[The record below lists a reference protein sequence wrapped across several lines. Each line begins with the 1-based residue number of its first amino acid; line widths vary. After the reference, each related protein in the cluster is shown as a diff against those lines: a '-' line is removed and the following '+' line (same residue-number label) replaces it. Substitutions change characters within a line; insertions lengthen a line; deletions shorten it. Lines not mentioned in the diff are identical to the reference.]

1 MWFNLLG
8 LAAKTGM
15 HVYQNRQNQKRLMS
29 DAALLHAE
37 RMAQGK
43 IEYKGQVLT
52 SHEKGFKD
60 EIVLFII
67 ILPIILIAWSV
78 FSGDPAAQEKL
89 DLFFFYFNNLPTWFV
104 WLTVGIFGSIYGLK
118 PGLNMFKKK
127 YTKGRTHGGLI
138 IGKNVDK
145 DLL

>member
-1 MWFNLLG
+1 MAWFSLLS
-8 LAAKTGM
+8 LAAKTGL
-15 HVYQNRQNQKRLMS
+15 HVYQNRQNQKKYMS

-78 FSGDPAAQEKL
+78 FSGDPAAQDKL

-118 PGLNMFKKK
+118 PGLDMFKKK
-127 YTKGRTHGGLI
+127 
-138 IGKNVDK
+138 
-145 DLL
+145 

>member
-1 MWFNLLG
+1 MAWFSLLS
-8 LAAKTGM
+8 LAAKTGL
-15 HVYQNRQNQKRLMS
+15 HVYQNRQNQKKYMS

-60 EIVLFII
+60 DIVLFII

-127 YTKGRTHGGLI
+127 
-138 IGKNVDK
+138 
-145 DLL
+145 

>member
-1 MWFNLLG
+1 MAWFSLLS
-8 LAAKTGM
+8 LAAKTGL
-15 HVYQNRQNQKRLMS
+15 HVYQNRQNQKKYMS

-127 YTKGRTHGGLI
+127 
-138 IGKNVDK
+138 
-145 DLL
+145 

>member
-1 MWFNLLG
+1 MWFNLFG
-8 LAAKTGM
+8 LAAKTGL
-15 HVYQNRQNQKRLMS
+15 HIYKNRQNQKRYMS
-29 DAALLHAE
+29 DAALLQAE

-43 IEYKGQVLT
+43 IKYEGQVLT

-78 FSGDPAAQEKL
+78 FSGDPEAHEKL
-89 DLFFFYFNNLPTWFV
+89 DLFFYYFSSLPTWFV

-118 PGLNMFKKK
+118 PGLDMFKKK
-127 YTKGRTHGGLI
+127 
-138 IGKNVDK
+138 
-145 DLL
+145 

>member
-1 MWFNLLG
+1 MWFKLFG
-8 LAAKTGM
+8 LAAKTGL
-15 HVYQNRQNQKRLMS
+15 HVYQNRQNQKRYMS
-29 DAALLHAE
+29 DAALLQAE

-43 IEYKGQVLT
+43 IKYEGQVLT

-89 DLFFFYFNNLPTWFV
+89 DLFFYYFSNLPTWFV

-118 PGLNMFKKK
+118 PGLDMFKKK
-127 YTKGRTHGGLI
+127 
-138 IGKNVDK
+138 
-145 DLL
+145 

>member
-1 MWFNLLG
+1 MWFNLFG
-8 LAAKTGM
+8 LAAKTGL
-15 HVYQNRQNQKRLMS
+15 HIFENRQNQKRYMS

-127 YTKGRTHGGLI
+127 
-138 IGKNVDK
+138 
-145 DLL
+145 

>member
-1 MWFNLLG
+1 MWFNLFG
-8 LAAKTGM
+8 LAAKTGL
-15 HVYQNRQNQKRLMS
+15 HIFENRQNQKRYMS

-118 PGLNMFKKK
+118 PCLNMFKKK
-127 YTKGRTHGGLI
+127 
-138 IGKNVDK
+138 
-145 DLL
+145 

>member
-1 MWFNLLG
+1 MWLNLFG
-8 LAAKTGM
+8 LAAKTGL

-29 DAALLHAE
+29 DAALLHAQ

-67 ILPIILIAWSV
+67 MILIMMACSV
-78 FSGDPAAQEKL
+78 VSREHPAEEEIVH
-89 DLFFFYFNNLPTWFV
+89 LFYYF
-104 WLTVGIFGSIYGLK
+104 I
-118 PGLNMFKKK
+118 
-127 YTKGRTHGGLI
+127 
-138 IGKNVDK
+138 
-145 DLL
+145 

>member
-29 DAALLHAE
+29 DAALLHAQ

-67 ILPIILIAWSV
+67 IMPIILIAWSV

-89 DLFFFYFNNLPTWFV
+89 DLFFYYFNSLPTWFV

-118 PGLNMFKKK
+118 PGLDMFKKK
-127 YTKGRTHGGLI
+127 
-138 IGKNVDK
+138 
-145 DLL
+145 

>member
-1 MWFNLLG
+1 MWLNLFG
-8 LAAKTGM
+8 LAAKTGL

-29 DAALLHAE
+29 DAALLHAQ

-127 YTKGRTHGGLI
+127 
-138 IGKNVDK
+138 
-145 DLL
+145 

>member
-15 HVYQNRQNQKRLMS
+15 HVYQNRQNQKRYMS

-118 PGLNMFKKK
+118 PGLDMFKKK
-127 YTKGRTHGGLI
+127 
-138 IGKNVDK
+138 
-145 DLL
+145 

>member
-1 MWFNLLG
+1 MWLNLFG
-8 LAAKTGM
+8 LAAKTGL
-15 HVYQNRQNQKRLMS
+15 HVYQNRQNQKSLMS
-29 DAALLHAE
+29 DAALLHAP

-118 PGLNMFKKK
+118 PGLDMFKKK
-127 YTKGRTHGGLI
+127 
-138 IGKNVDK
+138 
-145 DLL
+145 

>member
-1 MWFNLLG
+1 MWFKLFG
-8 LAAKTGM
+8 LAAKTGL
-15 HVYQNRQNQKRLMS
+15 HVYQNRQNQKRYMS
-29 DAALLHAE
+29 DAALLQAE

-43 IEYKGQVLT
+43 IKYEGQVLT

-118 PGLNMFKKK
+118 PGLDMFKKK
-127 YTKGRTHGGLI
+127 
-138 IGKNVDK
+138 
-145 DLL
+145 

>member
-1 MWFNLLG
+1 MWLNLFG
-8 LAAKTGM
+8 LAAKTGL

-29 DAALLHAE
+29 EAALLHAE

-67 ILPIILIAWSV
+67 IMPIILIAWSV
-78 FSGDPAAQEKL
+78 FSGDPAAHEKL

-118 PGLNMFKKK
+118 PGLDMFKKK
-127 YTKGRTHGGLI
+127 
-138 IGKNVDK
+138 
-145 DLL
+145 

>member
-1 MWFNLLG
+1 MWLNLFG
-8 LAAKTGM
+8 LAAKTGL

-29 DAALLHAE
+29 DAALLHAQ

-67 ILPIILIAWSV
+67 IMPIILIAWSV
-78 FSGDPAAQEKL
+78 FSGDPAAHEKL
-89 DLFFFYFNNLPTWFV
+89 DLFFYYFNSLPTWFV

-118 PGLNMFKKK
+118 PGLDMFKKK
-127 YTKGRTHGGLI
+127 
-138 IGKNVDK
+138 
-145 DLL
+145 

>member
-1 MWFNLLG
+1 MWLNLFG
-8 LAAKTGM
+8 LAAKTGL

-29 DAALLHAE
+29 DAALLHAQ

-67 ILPIILIAWSV
+67 IMPIILIAWSV

-118 PGLNMFKKK
+118 PGLDMFKKK
-127 YTKGRTHGGLI
+127 
-138 IGKNVDK
+138 
-145 DLL
+145 

>member
-1 MWFNLLG
+1 MWLNLFS
-8 LAAKTGM
+8 LAAKTGL

-29 DAALLHAE
+29 EAALLHAQ

-67 ILPIILIAWSV
+67 IMPIILIAWSV

-118 PGLNMFKKK
+118 PGLDMFKKK
-127 YTKGRTHGGLI
+127 
-138 IGKNVDK
+138 
-145 DLL
+145 

>member
-1 MWFNLLG
+1 MAWFSLLS
-8 LAAKTGM
+8 LAAKTGL

-29 DAALLHAE
+29 DAALLHAQ

-67 ILPIILIAWSV
+67 IMPIILIAWSV

-118 PGLNMFKKK
+118 PGLDMFKKK
-127 YTKGRTHGGLI
+127 
-138 IGKNVDK
+138 
-145 DLL
+145 

>member
-1 MWFNLLG
+1 MWFRLFG
-8 LAAKTGM
+8 LAAKTGL
-15 HVYQNRQNQKRLMS
+15 HVYENRQHQKRLMS
-29 DAALLHAE
+29 DAARLHAE

-118 PGLNMFKKK
+118 PGLDMFKKK
-127 YTKGRTHGGLI
+127 
-138 IGKNVDK
+138 
-145 DLL
+145 

>member
-1 MWFNLLG
+1 MWLNLFG
-8 LAAKTGM
+8 LAAKTGL

-29 DAALLHAE
+29 DAALLHAQ

-67 ILPIILIAWSV
+67 IMPILLIAWSV
-78 FSGDPAAQEKL
+78 FSGDSAAQEKL

-118 PGLNMFKKK
+118 PGLDMFKKK
-127 YTKGRTHGGLI
+127 
-138 IGKNVDK
+138 
-145 DLL
+145 

>member
-1 MWFNLLG
+1 MAWFSLLS
-8 LAAKTGM
+8 LAAKTGL
-15 HVYQNRQNQKRLMS
+15 HVYQNRQNQKKYMS

-118 PGLNMFKKK
+118 PGLDMFKKK
-127 YTKGRTHGGLI
+127 
-138 IGKNVDK
+138 
-145 DLL
+145 

>member
-67 ILPIILIAWSV
+67 IMPIILIAWSV

-118 PGLNMFKKK
+118 PGLDMFKKK
-127 YTKGRTHGGLI
+127 
-138 IGKNVDK
+138 
-145 DLL
+145 

>member
-1 MWFNLLG
+1 MWFNLFG
-8 LAAKTGM
+8 LAAKTGL
-15 HVYQNRQNQKRLMS
+15 HIFENRQNQKRYMS

-67 ILPIILIAWSV
+67 IMPIILIAWSV

-89 DLFFFYFNNLPTWFV
+89 DLFFFYFSNLPTWFV

-118 PGLNMFKKK
+118 PGLDMFKKK
-127 YTKGRTHGGLI
+127 
-138 IGKNVDK
+138 
-145 DLL
+145 

>member
-1 MWFNLLG
+1 MWLNLFG
-8 LAAKTGM
+8 LAAKTGL

-29 DAALLHAE
+29 DAALLHAQ

-89 DLFFFYFNNLPTWFV
+89 DLFFFYFTNLPTWFV

-118 PGLNMFKKK
+118 PGLDMFKKK
-127 YTKGRTHGGLI
+127 
-138 IGKNVDK
+138 
-145 DLL
+145 

>member
-15 HVYQNRQNQKRLMS
+15 HVYQNRQNQKRYMS

-67 ILPIILIAWSV
+67 IMPIILIAWSV

-118 PGLNMFKKK
+118 PGLDMFKKK
-127 YTKGRTHGGLI
+127 
-138 IGKNVDK
+138 
-145 DLL
+145 

>member
-15 HVYQNRQNQKRLMS
+15 HVYQNRQNQKRYMS

-37 RMAQGK
+37 RMAKGE

-52 SHEKGFKD
+52 SHEKGWKD
-60 EIVLFII
+60 ELVLLII
-67 ILPIILIAWSV
+67 CLPIALIAWSV

-89 DLFFFYFNNLPTWFV
+89 DLFFFYFNKEIPL
-104 WLTVGIFGSIYGLK
+104 LIVGFQVFWSSNIALAK
-118 PGLNMFKKK
+118 RRML
-127 YTKGRTHGGLI
+127 
-138 IGKNVDK
+138 
-145 DLL
+145 

>member
-43 IEYKGQVLT
+43 IEYKGQILT
-52 SHEKGFKD
+52 AHEKGWKD
-60 EIVLFII
+60 ELVLLVIC
-67 ILPIILIAWSV
+67 LPIVLIAWSV
-78 FSGDPAAQEKL
+78 FSGDPLAREKL
-89 DLFFFYFNNLPTWFV
+89 DLFFLYFNQLPTWFV

-118 PGLNMFKKK
+118 PGLDMFKKK
-127 YTKGRTHGGLI
+127 
-138 IGKNVDK
+138 
-145 DLL
+145 

>member
-1 MWFNLLG
+1 MWFKLFG
-8 LAAKTGM
+8 LAAKTGL
-15 HVYQNRQNQKRLMS
+15 HVYQNRQNQKRYMS
-29 DAALLHAE
+29 DAALLQAE

-43 IEYKGQVLT
+43 IKYEGQVLT

-89 DLFFFYFNNLPTWFV
+89 DLFFYYFSSLPTWFV

-118 PGLNMFKKK
+118 PGLDMFKKK
-127 YTKGRTHGGLI
+127 
-138 IGKNVDK
+138 
-145 DLL
+145 

>member
-1 MWFNLLG
+1 
-8 LAAKTGM
+8 
-15 HVYQNRQNQKRLMS
+15 MS

-37 RMAQGK
+37 RMARGEV
-43 IEYKGQVLT
+43 EYKGQVLT

-89 DLFFFYFNNLPTWFV
+89 DLFFFYFTNLPTWFV

-118 PGLNMFKKK
+118 PGLDMFKKK
-127 YTKGRTHGGLI
+127 
-138 IGKNVDK
+138 
-145 DLL
+145 

>member
-1 MWFNLLG
+1 MAWFSLLS
-8 LAAKTGM
+8 LAAKTGL
-15 HVYQNRQNQKRLMS
+15 HVYQNRQNQKKYMS

-67 ILPIILIAWSV
+67 IS
-78 FSGDPAAQEKL
+78 
-89 DLFFFYFNNLPTWFV
+89 
-104 WLTVGIFGSIYGLK
+104 
-118 PGLNMFKKK
+118 
-127 YTKGRTHGGLI
+127 
-138 IGKNVDK
+138 
-145 DLL
+145 

>member
-1 MWFNLLG
+1 MAWFSLLS
-8 LAAKTGM
+8 LAAKTGL
-15 HVYQNRQNQKRLMS
+15 HVYQNRQNQKKYMS

-118 PGLNMFKKK
+118 PGIDMFKKK
-127 YTKGRTHGGLI
+127 
-138 IGKNVDK
+138 
-145 DLL
+145 